1 MGVEIRAFFSVS
13 KDLKQ
18 ASSKSKGT
26 SLASKFVRG
35 LAIEKNL
42 L

>member
-1 MGVEIRAFFSVS
+1 MYNGCRNKSIFRVS
-13 KDLKQ
+13 KDLRQ

-35 LAIEKNL
+35 LAI
-42 L
+42 